1 MGTQKGVWVQPELTQ
16 PVGWVRWKRRA
27 RRRVGQIMVYGLMSI
42 LVAIVL
48 IPVFWMLSTSLK
60 ERAQIMVWPPQWI
73 PNPVKWENFL
83 EVFRVAP
90 FGLFIANSL
99 ILVVWNMVGSLL
111 SCTLVAYGFARLR
124 FRGRE
129 FLFVVLLAT
138 LMIPGQVTMI
148 PTFILFNLLGWY
160 NTFLPLVAP
169 AFFGSAFFIFLM
181 RQYMM
186 TIPLDLDD
194 AARMDGCG
202 HFQVLWRILAPL
214 CKPPL
219 TIIAVFTFTG
229 VWNDLMGPLIYLQD
243 MEKFPVAVGLAM
255 FQGMFLWQTNWGLLM
270 AASFMAVLP
279 SLFLYYVAQDHLIGG
294 IASLG
299 LKG

>member
-1 MGTQKGVWVQPELTQ
+1 
-16 PVGWVRWKRRA
+16 
-27 RRRVGQIMVYGLMSI
+27 MSI
-42 LVAIVL
+42 
-48 IPVFWMLSTSLK
+48 
-60 ERAQIMVWPPQWI
+60 
-73 PNPVKWENFL
+73 
-83 EVFRVAP
+83 
-90 FGLFIANSL
+90 
-99 ILVVWNMVGSLL
+99 
-111 SCTLVAYGFARLR
+111 VAYGFARLR

-160 NTFLPLVAP
+160 NTYLPLIVP

-186 TIPLDLDD
+186 TIPLDLND
-194 AARMDGCG
+194 AARIDGCG

-219 TIIAVFTFTG
+219 AIITVFTFTG
-229 VWNDLMGPLIYLQD
+229 VWNDLLGPLIYLQD
-243 MEKFPVAVGLAM
+243 IEKFTVAIGLAM
-255 FQGMFLWQTNWGLLM
+255 FEGMFLWQTDWGLLM
-270 AASFMAVLP
+270 AASFMAVIP
-279 SLFLYYVAQDHLIGG
+279 SLVLYYVAQDYLIGG

>member
-1 MGTQKGVWVQPELTQ
+1 VIYLF
-16 PVGWVRWKRRA
+16 
-27 RRRVGQIMVYGLMSI
+27 MSA
-42 LVAIVL
+42 LAVIVL

-60 ERAQIMVWPPQWI
+60 ERAQIMIWPPQWI
-73 PNPVKWENFL
+73 PNPVKWDNYVQVFL
-83 EVFRVAP
+83 VAP
-90 FGLFIANSL
+90 FGWFIVNSL
-99 ILVVWNMVGSLL
+99 ILVIWNIVGSLL

-124 FRGRE
+124 FRGRG
-129 FLFVVLLAT
+129 LWFVVLLAT

-160 NTFLPLVAP
+160 NTFLPLIVP

-194 AARMDGCG
+194 AARIDGCG
-202 HFQVLWRILAPL
+202 HFQVLWRIIAPL

-219 TIIAVFTFTG
+219 AIITVFTFTG

-255 FQGMFLWQTNWGLLM
+255 FQGMFLWQTDWGLLM
-270 AASFMAVLP
+270 AASFMAVIP
-279 SLFLYYVAQDHLIGG
+279 SLVLYYLAQDHLIGG

>member
-1 MGTQKGVWVQPELTQ
+1 MSTRDGVLVQPEAGQ
-16 PVGWVRWKRRA
+16 RVGWGRWDRRA
-27 RRRVGQIMVYGLMSI
+27 RERAGQILVYLLMSGLAI
-42 LVAIVL
+42 IVL

-60 ERAQIMVWPPQWI
+60 ERGQIMLWPPQWI
-73 PNPVKWENFL
+73 PHPAKWDNFAL
-83 EVFRVAP
+83 VFRVAP
-90 FGLFIANSL
+90 FGLFILNSL
-99 ILVVWNMVGSLL
+99 ILVIWNMVGNLL

-160 NTFLPLVAP
+160 NTFLPLIVP

-194 AARMDGCG
+194 AARIDGCG
-202 HFQVLWRILAPL
+202 HFQVLWRIITPL

-219 TIIAVFTFTG
+219 AIIAVFTFTG

-255 FQGMFLWQTNWGLLM
+255 FQGMFLWQTDWGLLM

-279 SLFLYYVAQDHLIGG
+279 SLLLYYIAQDHLIGG

>member
-1 MGTQKGVWVQPELTQ
+1 LVQ
-16 PVGWVRWKRRA
+16 A
-27 RRRVGQIMVYGLMSI
+27 AVYLLMSA
-42 LVAIVL
+42 LAVIVL
-48 IPVFWMLSTSLK
+48 IPVFWMISTALK
-60 ERAQIMVWPPQWI
+60 ERAQIMIWPPQWI
-73 PNPVKWENFL
+73 PHPVKWENFVQ
-83 EVFRVAP
+83 VFLVAP
-90 FGLFIANSL
+90 FGLFILNSL
-99 ILVVWNMVGSLL
+99 ILVIWNVVGSVL

-129 FLFVVLLAT
+129 LLFVVLLAT

-160 NTFLPLVAP
+160 NTFLPLIVP

-194 AARMDGCG
+194 AARIDGCG
-202 HFQVLWRILAPL
+202 HFQVLWRIITPL

-219 TIIAVFTFTG
+219 AIVTVFTFTG

-255 FQGMFLWQTNWGLLM
+255 FQGMFLWQTDWGLLM
-270 AASFMAVLP
+270 AASFMAVIP
-279 SLFLYYVAQDHLIGG
+279 SLVLYYLAQDHLIGG

>member
-1 MGTQKGVWVQPELTQ
+1 L
-16 PVGWVRWKRRA
+16 
-27 RRRVGQIMVYGLMSI
+27 GQVVVYGLMSA
-42 LVAIVL
+42 LAVIVL
-48 IPVFWMLSTSLK
+48 IPVFWMLSTALK
-60 ERAQIMVWPPQWI
+60 ERAQIMLWPPQWI
-73 PNPVKWENFL
+73 PDPVKWDNFVQ
-83 EVFRVAP
+83 VFRVAP
-90 FGLFIANSL
+90 FGWFIINSL
-99 ILVVWNMVGSLL
+99 ILVIWNIVGSVL

-129 FLFVVLLAT
+129 LWFVVLLAT

-160 NTFLPLVAP
+160 NTYLPLVVP

-194 AARMDGCG
+194 AARIDGCG
-202 HFQVLWRILAPL
+202 HFQVLWRIITPL

-219 TIIAVFTFTG
+219 AIVTVFTFTG

-243 MEKFPVAVGLAM
+243 LEKFPVAVGLAM
-255 FQGMFLWQTNWGLLM
+255 FQGMFLWQTDWGLLM
-270 AASFMAVLP
+270 AASFMAVIP
-279 SLFLYYVAQDHLIGG
+279 SLVLYYVAQDHLIGG

>member
-1 MGTQKGVWVQPELTQ
+1 MGTQDGIWAQAAPVQRI
-16 PVGWVRWKRRA
+16 GWARWDRRA
-27 RRRVGQIMVYGLMSI
+27 RRRVGQAAVYTLMSM

-60 ERAQIMVWPPQWI
+60 ERAQIMIWPPQWI
-73 PNPVKWENFL
+73 PNPVKWDNFL

-90 FGLFIANSL
+90 FGLFIVNSL

-129 FLFVVLLAT
+129 LLFVVLLTT

-194 AARMDGCG
+194 AARIDGCG

-243 MEKFPVAVGLAM
+243 MGKFPVAVGLAM
-255 FQGMFLWQTNWGLLM
+255 FQGMFLWQTDWGLLM

-279 SLFLYYVAQDHLIGG
+279 SLILYYVAQDHLIGG